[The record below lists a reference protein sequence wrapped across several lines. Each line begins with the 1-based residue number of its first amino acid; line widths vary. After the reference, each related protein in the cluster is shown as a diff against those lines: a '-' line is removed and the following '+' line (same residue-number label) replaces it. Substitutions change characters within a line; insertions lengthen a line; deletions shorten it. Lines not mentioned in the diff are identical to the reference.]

1 MDIQEVKRRV
11 AEHVCQ
17 LLGGGLPFDRDQI
30 HAEDWDSLADEL
42 AEIARHASI
51 GACRIAGYAG
61 YARRRANEN
70 GV

>member
-1 MDIQEVKRRV
+1 MDIEEVKACV
-11 AEHVCQ
+11 AENVCS
-17 LLGGGLPFDRDQI
+17 LLGGGLPFDRLQI

-61 YARRRANEN
+61 YARRRANKEQ
-70 GV
+70 